1 MCLSTIY
8 RDSLEEQNILMKNV
22 MKIECKDGTVLL
34 TDLLERQMALEGELL
49 MANLVDGYAV
59 VRERH
64 GS

>member
-8 RDSLEEQNILMKNV
+8 RDSLEEQNIMMKNV
-22 MKIECKDGTVLL
+22 MKIECKDGMVLL

-59 VRERH
+59 VRER
-64 GS
+64 G

>member
-22 MKIECKDGTVLL
+22 MKIECKDGMVVL

-59 VRERH
+59 VRERV
-64 GS
+64 

>member
-22 MKIECKDGTVLL
+22 MKIECKDGMVLL

-59 VRERH
+59 VRERV
-64 GS
+64 